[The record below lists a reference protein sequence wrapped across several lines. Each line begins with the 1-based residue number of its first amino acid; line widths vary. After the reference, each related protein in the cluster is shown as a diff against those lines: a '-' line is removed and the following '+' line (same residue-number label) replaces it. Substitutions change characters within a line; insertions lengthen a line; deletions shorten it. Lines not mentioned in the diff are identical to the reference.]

1 MSLSRRDFLR
11 MSCCSAA
18 GVGLAAGISRFGM
31 INALAQSSADYKAL
45 VCIFLFGGNDGNNL
59 IIPMGSGSAPGSY
72 QNYANLR
79 SALALPFGSLTGTT
93 VTTLTGGVPYAFHPQ
108 FVNLAR
114 LWNQR
119 KAAVLTNVGTLIT
132 PITKTQWDAGTVP
145 VPSNLFSHSDQQM
158 EWQTADPTQ
167 QGSTGWAGR
176 VADSVRPIYDPRAT
190 FPTITTVAGANIF
203 TVGINGHP
211 ASSPPGAISD
221 LNGFDTTDPAQQARL
236 AAMQQLLTFD
246 TGLSLV
252 QSASGITGQAFADSN
267 ALGAALAQGTP
278 FQTVFPNS
286 DLGNQLQQV
295 ARIIQVHSRLGN
307 AGLNRQI
314 FFCSIG
320 GFDTHSGQLPDQNQ
334 LFSLL
339 DPAMSAFY
347 DATVEM
353 NVSSRV
359 TTFTLSDFGRTLKEA
374 SGAGSDHAWGNH
386 HIVMGGAVQGGD
398 LYGRFPIQ
406 QLSGP
411 DDATDEGR
419 WIPTTSLD
427 QYAATLALWFGVP
440 NGGPGSVNSIFPN
453 LTNFST
459 PKLGFLG

>member
-18 GVGLAAGISRFGM
+18 GLGLAAGISRFGL
-31 INALAQSSADYKAL
+31 INAYAQSSPGYKAL

-59 IIPMGSGSAPGSY
+59 IIPMSGGTAPGSY

-79 SALALPFGSLTGTT
+79 AALALPFGSLMGTT
-93 VTTLTGGVPYAFHPQ
+93 VTTVTGAVPYAFHPQ
-108 FVNLAR
+108 FTNLAR

-119 KAAVLTNVGTLIT
+119 KASVLANVGTLVT
-132 PITKTQWDAGTVP
+132 PITKTQWDDGTAP

-158 EWQTADPTQ
+158 EWQTSDPTQ

-190 FPTITTVAGANIF
+190 YPTITTVAGANIF
-203 TVGINGHP
+203 TVGVAGHT
-211 ASSPPGAISD
+211 ASSPPGATSD
-221 LNGFDTTDPAQQARL
+221 LNGFDTSDPGQQARL

-246 TGLSLV
+246 TGLSMV
-252 QSASGITGQAFADSN
+252 QAASSITGQAFADSN
-267 ALGAALAQGTP
+267 ALAAALAQGTP
-278 FQTVFPNS
+278 FQTVFPNT
-286 DLGNQLQQV
+286 DLGSQLQQV

-320 GFDTHSGQLPDQNQ
+320 GFDTHTGQLPDQNQ
-334 LFSLL
+334 LFSVL
-339 DPAMSAFY
+339 DPAMGAFY

-353 NVSSRV
+353 NVSSQV

-398 LYGRFPIQ
+398 LYGKFPIQ
-406 QLSGP
+406 ELSGP

-440 NGGPGSVNSIFPN
+440 SGGPGSINSIFPN
-453 LTNFST
+453 LGNFSA